1 MALLICPIC
10 LIWFKKTLCPSLYV
24 LYALYGSKKLIWPYL
39 YVLYALYGSKKLIWP
54 CLYVLYALYGSK
66 KLICSFM
73 VKKAYL
79 CTVFTNTMGCPL
91 TAQLS
96 VKAEIIPVEPARI
109 MPERESDPLLDC

>member
-1 MALLICPIC
+1 
-10 LIWFKKTLCPSLYV
+10 
-24 LYALYGSKKLIWPYL
+24 
-39 YVLYALYGSKKLIWP
+39 
-54 CLYVLYALYGSK
+54 
-66 KLICSFM
+66 M